1 MPTCATVNGLMP
13 PTLKIIYTLKKVMEK
28 YSKQN
33 KIEGNEFTLK
43 YSFIYARWETVNDL
57 CEKVLFYTPK
67 ITLSEP
73 EKGDN
78 YNAGNKLQWH
88 PGTTIEITK
97 AKI

>member
-1 MPTCATVNGLMP
+1 MCNNEWFDSTHIKNNLHI
-13 PTLKIIYTLKKVMEK
+13 KKKKVMEK

-43 YSFIYARWETVNDL
+43 YSFICARGEAVNDL

-97 AKI
+97 AQI